1 MWTTVVL
8 LVGLVGRQSVVAQ
21 CDSSTPY
28 RTFDGSCNNLQNPT
42 WGSANTPY
50 GRLLL
55 PEYGDGI
62 STPRRSKTGYD
73 LPSARLVSTS
83 LFNEQSIVDPLTTLV
98 NMQFGQVVAHDMG
111 LRAGGSDTIPC
122 CVNGQVVANPGR
134 RCFPIPVPSNDP
146 VLSAGGIQCLD
157 LVRTRSTFDTN
168 PASCSVSNPAQQ
180 LNNAT
185 SFLDLSLVYGNSA
198 QQNALLRAFVGGLMK
213 VDNRNGTEWPPQD
226 PQSSR
231 DCKLQLSTDVC
242 YLTGDERSNITP
254 ELTILQIAFL
264 REHNRLARLLAQ
276 LHTLWN
282 DEKLFQE
289 ARRINI
295 AQYQRI
301 VYEEWLPWFL
311 GPDQMVQ
318 KGLLART
325 PNYVN
330 DYNATVNPTTL
341 NSHSNGAYRY
351 FHSAIW
357 GTLSLAQESR
367 AITGSLNINDQMFNP
382 TILERNDS
390 YAQLTRGMAT
400 QPSGRND
407 LSYDPQI
414 RDYLFRYANRF
425 GTDLKALDIQRSRDH
440 GIAGYNA
447 FRQACGYN
455 RITAWT
461 DLTQLGPR
469 DYQMLSSLYRT
480 VDDVDLTVAEFFER
494 PTPGTQAG
502 PTYLCI
508 LMEQFMRTR
517 RGDRFF
523 YQNGNTAGAF
533 TMAQLR
539 EVQKATMARILCNNT
554 PGVVTMQPRAFQSI
568 TANNTLTPCS
578 SFPQLDARFW

>member
-8 LVGLVGRQSVVAQ
+8 LVGLVGRPSVLAQ

-28 RTFDGSCNNLQNPT
+28 RTFDGSCNNLQNPS
-42 WGSANTPY
+42 WGAANTPY
-50 GRLLL
+50 GRLLP

-73 LPSARLVSTS
+73 LPSARLVSVS
-83 LFNEQSIVDPLTTLV
+83 LFNEQSILDPLTTLL

-111 LRAGGSDTIPC
+111 LRAGSSDTVPC
-122 CVNGQVVANPGR
+122 CVNGQVIANPGR
-134 RCFPIPVPSNDP
+134 RCFPIPVSSTDP
-146 VLSAGGIQCLD
+146 VLAAGGIQCLD
-157 LVRTRSTFDTN
+157 LVRTRSTCDAN
-168 PASCSVSNPAQQ
+168 PASCSASNPAQQ

-185 SFLDLSLVYGNSA
+185 SFLDLSIVYGNSA

-264 REHNRLARLLAQ
+264 REHNRLARLLAP

-282 DEKLFQE
+282 DERLFQE

-295 AQYQRI
+295 AQYQSI

-311 GPDQMVQ
+311 GPDQMQQ
-318 KGLLART
+318 KGLLVRT

-351 FHSAIW
+351 FHSSIW
-357 GTLSLAQESR
+357 GSLSLAQESR

-382 TILERNDS
+382 TVLERNDS

-414 RDYLFRYANRF
+414 RDYLFRYSNRF

-447 FRQACGYN
+447 FRQACGFN
-455 RITAWT
+455 RSTAWT
-461 DLTQLGPR
+461 DFTQLGPR

-533 TMAQLR
+533 TLAQLR
-539 EVQKATMARILCNNT
+539 EVRKATMARILCNNT

-568 TANNTLTPCS
+568 TANNTLIPCS
-578 SFPQLDARFW
+578 SFPQLDTRFW